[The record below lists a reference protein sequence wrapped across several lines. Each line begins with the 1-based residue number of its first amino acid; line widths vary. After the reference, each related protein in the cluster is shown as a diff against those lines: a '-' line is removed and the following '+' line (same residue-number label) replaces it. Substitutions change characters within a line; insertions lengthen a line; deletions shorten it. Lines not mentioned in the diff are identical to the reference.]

1 MTEAGGYAKCGE
13 SPDKIAMIR
22 LAAILLILSV
32 VRVEAAPSGAPG
44 NPKAAP
50 KILRF
55 VSQRPEKAYLR
66 EGPSYAHR
74 VLWIYRH
81 PGYPF
86 AVIAEFDVWRRV
98 QTPDGTVGWMASS
111 MLSDQ
116 RTVLIT
122 GKGRVKLTADADGG
136 KVVALADPGAIASLR
151 SCTRDACRILGEKV
165 DGWIPKN
172 RIWGVGAD
180 EVFDK
185 LRRR

>member
-1 MTEAGGYAKCGE
+1 MTEAVGCAKCGE
-13 SPDKIAMIR
+13 SPDKMAMIR
-22 LAAILLILSV
+22 LAAILLILSIPQA
-32 VRVEAAPSGAPG
+32 EAAPAPV
-44 NPKAAP
+44 AP
-50 KILRF
+50 KILRY

-66 EGPSYAHR
+66 EGPSYAHK

-81 PGYPF
+81 RGYPF

-98 QTPDGTVGWMASS
+98 QAPDGTLGWMASS

-136 KVVALADPGAIASLR
+136 KVVALADPGAIAYLR
-151 SCTRDACRILGEKV
+151 SCMRDTCRIHGEKV
-165 DGWIPKN
+165 DGWIPKS
-172 RIWGVGAD
+172 RVWGVGAD

-185 LRRR
+185 LSRR